1 MGEFKPP
8 EYRWGSIFGLQ
19 DNGMVLFNPGGSNVR
34 LPLWLMK
41 IIRKMAVN
49 IGIYK
54 GIRSKSEV

>member
-1 MGEFKPP
+1 
-8 EYRWGSIFGLQ
+8 
-19 DNGMVLFNPGGSNVR
+19 MVLFNPGGSNVR